1 MKVNRKQLRRLIT
14 EFTIPNPV
22 HIDDTDELRLQVAMK
37 IKDMMPPEEA
47 IMMNPADFKALAV
60 SVYEDHFDPE
70 GEGWEPYPED
80 LEAIEDH
87 LTIVPEPGD
96 PDYEPPMAYESASMK
111 ITKRQLRKLIREAMP
126 KGGAPDVMGAMGGG
140 KFQPRNYDVLDYE
153 DWVKEEGHVT
163 AASSSVM
170 ATYFLSHGI
179 ESQGLMK
186 KLADHFKIDVH
197 DVMRD
202 YDRQEAEGN
211 VVRGEGVL
219 RISESRLRKIVS
231 QSMLT
236 EMLPPGHEVP
246 RSVQAD
252 FDIASKEDTFPK
264 RKEPKPKAPAPQ
276 EKQTYEKIVADVT
289 QALQGMPGF
298 ESHMAGQAAT
308 VELPV
313 DEVTKALQP
322 LLTSMGANITDGQ
335 SSAGSIAVSH
345 PAAPDMRMYVYQLSG
360 AMADPNVPTTEIDFG
375 SPPGGH
381 N

>member
-1 MKVNRKQLRRLIT
+1 MN
-14 EFTIPNPV
+14 IPNPRY
-22 HIDDTDELRLQVAMK
+22 IDDTDELRLQIAMQ

-60 SVYEDHFDPE
+60 SVYEEHFDPE

-96 PDYEPPMAYESASMK
+96 PDYEPPMAYEGTNMK
-111 ITKRQLRKLIREAMP
+111 ITHKQLRKIIREAMP

-170 ATYFLSHGI
+170 ATYFLSQGI

-186 KLADHFKIDVH
+186 KLADHFKIDFH

-219 RISESRLRKIVS
+219 RISESRLRKIIAKS
-231 QSMLT
+231 ILKETQTTFHSRRNI
-236 EMLPPGHEVP
+236 P

-252 FDIASKEDTFPK
+252 YDIANKEDTFPK
-264 RKEPKPKAPAPQ
+264 AKAPKGPNPNA
-276 EKQTYEKIVADVT
+276 KSSYEMIHKELTSV
-289 QALQGMPGF
+289 LQDMPGYKSIMYD
-298 ESHMAGQAAT
+298 EAAYVDAKRKDVIELLKPAIAKVGAEAKDGHADETFIRHPDGIMVT
-308 VELPV
+308 VF
-313 DEVTKALQP
+313 
-322 LLTSMGANITDGQ
+322 
-335 SSAGSIAVSH
+335 GS
-345 PAAPDMRMYVYQLSG
+345 G
-360 AMADPNVPTTEIDFG
+360 TGTEIDFG
-375 SPPGGH
+375 PTPEK
-381 N
+381 